1 MSLRT
6 SYTLLA
12 PLYDLIVARATAA
25 SRARS
30 LMALSESEPATV
42 LLSGIGTGLDLQH
55 APAQHHY
62 VGLDLTAAM
71 LARVPRRANLT
82 LVQGDSQ
89 RLPFGDQ
96 TFDHAALHLIMA
108 VVPDAYQCM
117 AETLRVTKR
126 GGLILIFDKFLAHGR
141 PAPLRRLLSPLAR
154 QVATGLDVVFE
165 DVLARCPN
173 ARLRKDEPAL
183 AGGWFRIIELEK
195 L

>member
-1 MSLRT
+1 MSLRA

-12 PLYDLIVARATAA
+12 PLYDLIVARATAP

-30 LMALSESEPATV
+30 LAALADLKPANV
-42 LLSGIGTGLDLQH
+42 FLSGIGTGLDLPH
-55 APAQHHY
+55 APTQHRY

-71 LARVPRRANLT
+71 LAHVRPSANLA

-96 TFDHAALHLIMA
+96 TFDHAVLHLIMA
-108 VVPDAYQCM
+108 VVPDAYQCL

-126 GGLILIFDKFLAHGR
+126 GGLILIFDKFIARGR

-154 QVATGLDVVFE
+154 QIATGLDVVFE
-165 DVLARCPN
+165 DVLERCPN

-183 AGGWFRIIELEK
+183 AGGWFRLIQLEK